1 MPDGV
6 LDVLPDEAEAV
17 HGGVWHAVHG
27 YDVAREIG
35 FERTGFFYGERSGFD
50 PALVAGRDPRSFKL
64 GPVFG
69 RADEEAFGFLDAVLA
84 DTPEDAVFLDAFPAR
99 LGVFHRVARAAVEQ
113 AVEAGACAVDEVALF
128 EQQRLDPAHGEV
140 AQGSRARGSAADDDD
155 VPVPLGIF

>member
-1 MPDGV
+1 M
-6 LDVLPDEAEAV
+6 A
-17 HGGVWHAVHG
+17 
-27 YDVAREIG
+27 
-35 FERTGFFYGERSGFD
+35 SN
-50 PALVAGRDPRSFKL
+50 PAFVAGRDPRSLKL

-84 DTPEDAVFLDAFPAR
+84 DAPEDAVFLDTFPAR

-140 AQGSRARGSAADDDD
+140 AQGSRASGSAADDDD